1 MINHRES
8 TKAEEEPQLV
18 QTPEGLTLQQGNLQI
33 RGDFLRMLP
42 RLRRGNLEREQL
54 VKAARIR
61 GLQTAGTVFDATA
74 GLGEDSLLLAAA
86 GWNVTMCEFDPVI
99 AALLRD
105 SLKRAAEVPELC
117 EIVARM
123 QLTEGDS
130 RALLPHLDFTPD
142 LVLLDPMFPERQKSG
157 LVKKKAQ
164 LLQKLE
170 KPCDDEAGLF
180 EAAIRAYPR
189 KVVVKRPLK
198 GPHLAGKK
206 PDYAISGKTIRY
218 DCYVLSV

>member
-1 MINHRES
+1 MINQRES
-8 TKAEEEPQLV
+8 TKASEEPQLV
-18 QTPEGLTLQQGNLQI
+18 QTPEGLVLQQGSLQI
-33 RGDFLRMLP
+33 RGDFTRMLP

-61 GLQTAGTVFDATA
+61 NLPTTGTVFDATA

-105 SLKRAAEVPELC
+105 SLKRAAEITELC
-117 EIVARM
+117 GIAARM
-123 QLTEGDS
+123 KLLEGDS

-142 LVLLDPMFPERQKSG
+142 LVLLDPMFPERQKSS

-170 KPCDDEAGLF
+170 KPCDDEAGLL
-180 EAAIRAYPR
+180 EAAFQANPR
-189 KVVVKRPLK
+189 KIVVKRPLK
-198 GPHLAGKK
+198 GPYLAGRK

-218 DCYVLSV
+218 DCYVL